1 MINGVH
7 ALIYTKD
14 ADGLRAFFRDVLK
27 LPSVDAGHGW
37 LIFALPRGRVVTEDE
52 DLFAGGSQGFFRARQ
67 SCPATRVYASG
78 KCAARKSRGCV
89 EARARGILHRMPASE
104 LP

>member
-7 ALIYTKD
+7 ALIYTQD

-37 LIFALPRGRVVTEDE
+37 LIFALPRGRVVTDDE
-52 DLFAGGSQGFFRARQ
+52 DSFAGGSQGFFRC
-67 SCPATRVYASG
+67 SP
-78 KCAARKSRGCV
+78 K
-89 EARARGILHRMPASE
+89 
-104 LP
+104 LPGNEGLC